1 VTAGIAVVPASMA
14 AGTRSAGSPPVA
26 GAWRLHSLNNG
37 APEVKSG
44 AFTLTSHLFVS
55 GLHLTL
61 GPGAETPCGTGSI
74 AVEVLGEQQLNRNP
88 RNDLGGATNEYA
100 VSSPTNVITPV
111 EVKVVVNGKQEAGAM
126 EIAFGPGT
134 RGGAHTGGDLYYDN
148 GNCDLG
154 FGVSKA

>member
-1 VTAGIAVVPASMA
+1 
-14 AGTRSAGSPPVA
+14 
-26 GAWRLHSLNNG
+26 
-37 APEVKSG
+37 
-44 AFTLTSHLFVS
+44 
-55 GLHLTL
+55 
-61 GPGAETPCGTGSI
+61 
-74 AVEVLGEQQLNRNP
+74 
-88 RNDLGGATNEYA
+88 
-100 VSSPTNVITPV
+100 VITPV